1 MSKLSI
7 YETGWIDLVFQDR
20 NKKYG
25 AYQLRQDSAKTSF
38 LALFSGVLFLFG
50 AMTIPKILN
59 YINPDVPV
67 TLTTPEI
74 IDKIVQLSN
83 VKPNEPIP
91 LQAIP
96 EVKSIPSTKIVKT
109 LQLRNPTIVQA
120 TIATPDIT
128 KNIDYASSP
137 ASATDGT
144 GITGVNPSSSDANG
158 ASISPPVTVDNSNT
172 IVNSVAL
179 DKLPEFPG
187 GINKFYSYVGNNFEK
202 PEIENTS
209 TMRIFVSFVIEKDG
223 RMSDIKVLKDPGYG
237 LGKEAIRVLKSLRTK
252 WTPGMLGGQA
262 VRTAYNLPISVQ
274 MQ

>member
-59 YINPDVPV
+59 YINPDVPI

-96 EVKSIPSTKIVKT
+96 KVKSSPITKIVKT
-109 LQLRNPTIVQA
+109 LKLRNPIIVQA

-144 GITGVNPSSSDANG
+144 GITGVNPSPSDANG